1 MGLDK
6 EMWSQNSPKTG
17 GYVLEYCKLRKNHV
31 WWNHRWLSIES
42 WHIMATQF
50 VDVCRCIGSFFCS
63 LNSWCFSQSP
73 PLRSPAS
80 RISSRLHAYPTASC
94 TGLLRNKTKWNM
106 MGYLYHGIR
115 HTIQLCNVMCKYM
128 YCNRISEYRLT
139 WGKILRYSKVVF
151 PWCWRS
157 MEVLPAP
164 DMCWTVVYM
173 SLQEQEIGEN
183 YDGPKYA
190 KYRHVSGSPSCGA
203 MNRRETGCKDWL

>member
-1 MGLDK
+1 
-6 EMWSQNSPKTG
+6 
-17 GYVLEYCKLRKNHV
+17 
-31 WWNHRWLSIES
+31 
-42 WHIMATQF
+42 
-50 VDVCRCIGSFFCS
+50 
-63 LNSWCFSQSP
+63 
-73 PLRSPAS
+73 
-80 RISSRLHAYPTASC
+80 
-94 TGLLRNKTKWNM
+94 
-106 MGYLYHGIR
+106 
-115 HTIQLCNVMCKYM
+115 MCKYR

-203 MNRRETGCKDWL
+203 KIGGRYARDLEFDCSFTKNVFGFKNGPDRIWTCSEDANHNDLYRTMLRWALWGPCFATAEAQASYAVAGKIAVFQRRRHRGVDPTMT